1 MKLRDIV
8 AVLRARELRNI
19 SIGKEL
25 DKIIIYINLAVNA
38 LHKEFPLIQ
47 TRVDFT
53 LPDVPAKAKEGESE
67 TEKTTRLELITPA
80 LPKEFQSID
89 LLRKTVTTTPEVL
102 QVLKVMNVR
111 GYEFPIN
118 NTLDSGAV
126 NILSYN
132 TIGFPFTKPE
142 DKLILLLKMTPTP
155 LASTITLIEKAD
167 EATLT
172 YPIDNATN
180 LPIANPTA
188 EQTAAAT
195 LARAKEVALANPDI
209 QLPEILA
216 EALLHHIGYSAYA
229 ATKGS
234 FLKEESNT
242 HLDRFHEEVHRV
254 RQLGVLPSESTSN
267 SVVNPLFN

>member
-1 MKLRDIV
+1 MKLRNIV

-25 DKIIIYINLAVNA
+25 HKIIIYINLGVNA

-47 TRVDFT
+47 TKVDFT

-67 TEKTTRLELITPA
+67 TEKAARLELITPE
-80 LPKEFQSID
+80 LPKEFKSID
-89 LLRKTVTTTPEVL
+89 LARKTVTTTSEVL
-102 QVLKVMNVR
+102 QVLQVMNVN
-111 GYEFPIN
+111 GHEFPIN
-118 NTLDSGAV
+118 NIIDPNAV

-142 DKLILLLKMTPTP
+142 DKLVLLLKMTPTP
-155 LASTITLIEKAD
+155 IDTTITLIEKED

-172 YPIDNATN
+172 YPIDDVTK
-180 LPIANPTA
+180 LPITNPTA
-188 EQTAAAT
+188 EQTATAT
-195 LARAKEVALANPDI
+195 AARAKEVELANPDI

-242 HLDRFHEEVHRV
+242 HLDRFHEEVHRL
-254 RQLGVLPSESTSN
+254 RQLGVLPSENTAN
-267 SVVNPLFN
+267 SVVSSFFN